1 MQYRLEDYR
10 SAEAFR
16 ERVLGVMRAVRQRA
30 PKGDLLVVFP
40 EDVGLGLIFT
50 QDFERVQTAKTM
62 VEAGLRLMERYQIN
76 AFASEGGFAGATR
89 TLLRTLSPF
98 VERVYHEVFSEA
110 ARVGGAWV
118 VAGSAPIAQGE
129 CVHNVSYTYN
139 PKGERV
145 LVQRKINLVPLEQEA
160 GLNLCP
166 APREL
171 PTVNTPVGKLG
182 VLICLDGFYH
192 ELIDQHAKRGVRVI
206 AMPSYNPLPWTK
218 EEAQGWETGLL
229 AGVQKHPDMI
239 GVNPMGVGGFF
250 DVRAEGQSSI
260 VAPRARTP
268 DGSGYLARAKSKDQ
282 EEILIPIAQPKFVN
296 RTASPPTPPVSN
308 PNPLNAPSHHATL
321 PTHPPPPQATHTP
334 HPLHNDAPHKTH
346 APLGS
351 TQANTQA
358 NTPTPPQP
366 PVPHAPDENPRYPT
380 PRPLPPTHAIRTTP
394 PLPPPSPNAPTNA
407 TIPHP
412 TTGQQLPAS
421 TATRTNAPPAD
432 TT

>member
-1 MQYRLEDYR
+1 MPKSASLVAVQMQYRLEDYR

-30 PKGDLLVVFP
+30 PKGDLVVVFP

-50 QDFERVQTAKTM
+50 QDFERVQSAKTM

-76 AFASEGGFAGATR
+76 AFATEGGFAGATR

-110 ARVGGAWV
+110 ARVGSAWV

-171 PTVNTPVGKLG
+171 PTVNTPAGKLG

-218 EEAQGWETGLL
+218 EEAQGWESGA
-229 AGVQKHPDMI
+229 AG
-239 GVNPMGVGGFF
+239 G
-250 DVRAEGQSSI
+250 RAEAS
-260 VAPRARTP
+260 RYDWREP
-268 DGSGYLARAKSKDQ
+268 DGRGGLFRCAGGGAV
-282 EEILIPIAQPKFVN
+282 VN
-296 RTASPPTPPVSN
+296 RG
-308 PNPLNAPSHHATL
+308 ATR
-321 PTHPPPPQATHTP
+321 
-334 HPLHNDAPHKTH
+334 
-346 APLGS
+346 
-351 TQANTQA
+351 
-358 NTPTPPQP
+358 
-366 PVPHAPDENPRYPT
+366 PHARRQRL
-380 PRPLPPTHAIRTTP
+380 PRPREKQRPGGNPVLPWVG
-394 PLPPPSPNAPTNA
+394 SAPA
-407 TIPHP
+407 FFK
-412 TTGQQLPAS
+412 
-421 TATRTNAPPAD
+421 
-432 TT
+432 

>member
-1 MQYRLEDYR
+1 MARQSFHELLRDQPPYSSAPFTSALLAAPQMQPCVYVLGYNRYMPKSVSLAAVQMQYRLEDYR

-16 ERVLGVMRAVRQRA
+16 ERVLGVLRAVRQRA
-30 PKGDLLVVFP
+30 PKGDLMVVFP

-76 AFASEGGFAGATR
+76 AFATEGGFAGATR
-89 TLLRTLSPF
+89 ALLRTLSPF

-218 EEAQGWETGLL
+218 EEAQGWESGLL
-229 AGVQKHPDMI
+229 AGVQKHPDLI

-260 VAPRARTP
+260 VAQRARTP

-282 EEILIPIAQPKFVN
+282 EEILF
-296 RTASPPTPPVSN
+296 
-308 PNPLNAPSHHATL
+308 
-321 PTHPPPPQATHTP
+321 
-334 HPLHNDAPHKTH
+334 
-346 APLGS
+346 
-351 TQANTQA
+351 
-358 NTPTPPQP
+358 
-366 PVPHAPDENPRYPT
+366 YP
-380 PRPLPPTHAIRTTP
+380 
-394 PLPPPSPNAPTNA
+394 
-407 TIPHP
+407 
-412 TTGQQLPAS
+412 G
-421 TATRTNAPPAD
+421 
-432 TT
+432 

>member
-1 MQYRLEDYR
+1 MPKSASLAAVQMQYRLEDYR
-10 SAEAFR
+10 SVEAFR

-76 AFASEGGFAGATR
+76 AFATEGGFAGATR

-129 CVHNVSYTYN
+129 CVHNVCYTYN

-145 LVQRKINLVPLEQEA
+145 LVQRKINLGPLEQEA

-171 PTVNTPVGKLG
+171 PTVNTPAGKLG

-206 AMPSYNPLPWTK
+206 AMPSFNPLPWTK

-229 AGVQKHPDMI
+229 AGVQKHPDLI

-260 VAPRARTP
+260 VASRVRTP
-268 DGSGYLARAKSKDQ
+268 DGSGYLARAISKDH
-282 EEILIPIAQPKFVN
+282 EEIL
-296 RTASPPTPPVSN
+296 
-308 PNPLNAPSHHATL
+308 L
-321 PTHPPPPQATHTP
+321 HPPP
-334 HPLHNDAPHKTH
+334 
-346 APLGS
+346 
-351 TQANTQA
+351 
-358 NTPTPPQP
+358 
-366 PVPHAPDENPRYPT
+366 
-380 PRPLPPTHAIRTTP
+380 
-394 PLPPPSPNAPTNA
+394 
-407 TIPHP
+407 
-412 TTGQQLPAS
+412 
-421 TATRTNAPPAD
+421 
-432 TT
+432 